1 MGSRAL
7 MDSGATHSTTPAL
20 WSNSCR
26 IRVLTH
32 SGGHRHFDEP
42 LTDVGVDV
50 NFKDWSECNTKHRKI
65 SMEEGGINS
74 FS

>member
-7 MDSGATHSTTPAL
+7 MNSGATPSTTPEL

-42 LTDVGVDV
+42 LTDVGIYVY
-50 NFKDWSECNTKHRKI
+50 FKDRSECNTKQRKI
-65 SMEEGGINS
+65 SIEEGGINV